1 MNKDIENNYIH
12 CNVEHNLPN
21 DALQAVNVLPGN
33 TNPENTPFLVIGKVD
48 NELEWN
54 ISGKTNN
61 AYDDREGEVY
71 IHAVVDGEAYDSPR
85 MTIRQHKKPNSNTF
99 KGATI
104 EKSSGEAEGNGTSV
118 TFTAKGGRAIVSAS
132 ACTNNDCSRPVT
144 NRDYFNLRLF
154 MGGNGFIR
162 QIGSS
167 QFNSTKQR
175 MEWVVEVQ
183 RNDYFSDRNC
193 LVYVDFLNE
202 DDKVVASRTLTIN
215 QEAKLHTY
223 DNPILT
229 IDTTDINNSA
239 HTINFDCY
247 YLIDNSKQ
255 PVDKFEVY
263 DTQSGWINIENVGQY
278 PSLAGLSK
286 TYNNCR
292 GVFTIP
298 ANNNTT
304 SKEWKIRGVVTNT
317 DILTHLTS
325 GCTNE
330 VSIWQE
336 GVPPVGY
343 SFNVTMPGFP
353 SKALLTLEGIKT
365 WHIHVPYDIGSV
377 RIAIHSTKDV
387 GVEGSEDFYQESWGI
402 GETDNSKINIETSGD
417 TSAISSHQWSTDN
430 PNVYVVDIS
439 DFTGT
444 TESGQNRRIVLTF
457 TQKNDSSTELKKFR
471 CIIEQC
477 DASYKF
483 LYRPDKDNVQPN
495 YYLLTLGSDLL
506 TGRGL
511 NAYASVSPSAGGT
524 AKVGDDVNALG
535 DDTNMSLLWG
545 GKNSNIIGNQYLV
558 FSPTV
563 YTGHQQYDIKL
574 TVQASTTL
582 AGPST
587 GDISLAVESLK
598 SKPNVIRSNRIG
610 IKNVI
615 TSTGTVYKK
624 ELLHCKINAS
634 KTTILEIQKFYS
646 DDSCYYRQRPSTIPY
661 YSIDTNR
668 VNTLSHTL
676 SGTVEQGNIPASV
689 MESQIKGAVYDVAAT
704 PNPYEA
710 VLNTVSGGSLEV
722 ATNNNNFKKLELFYE
737 KSKYRLWAIRVEPQG
752 NSEPFYCDARTDENY
767 VYFTGGVIN
776 GQNKAGL
783 IEGTY
788 YFYFRKWFFIFELV
802 DEVNEMEAETIERD
816 AYIYNPGLGANEQSG
831 NIPTCEFKGKIYDK
845 STKLTSDFTI
855 SSGTGGK
862 RKLTWTDVSNG
873 SSDASKKLS
882 IISIDKIDDGKLSQS
897 GKVWLFQGF
906 RNGSDSESGNIT
918 RNYTSMES
926 FQYAYNSST
935 SRLELGF
942 QYDTGLRKMNTR
954 FTGTY
959 DANYAFMMVAGTDTT
974 RYRPFE
980 NITIWY
986 DFYRWT
992 GDSNGPSSD
1001 DVKNIF
1007 SPENP
1012 TNEHIV
1018 ELEDTQNREQAVDID
1033 NCKQYGSGTQKTAP
1047 SFDLYL
1053 QEDVLG
1059 LPDDTLLFMRFTL
1072 KDKYNNRTRA
1082 VYVVRTTLG
1091 RFRSSNYMNVY
1102 WGPVASG
1109 SHMGGGWDTG
1119 SLQYAWVFYSE
1130 WAGAGVTMTQELIN
1144 L

>member
-21 DALQAVNVLPGN
+21 DALQAVNVLSGN

-202 DDKVVASRTLTIN
+202 DGKVVASRTLTIN

-229 IDTTDINNSA
+229 IGTTDISNSA
-239 HTINFDCY
+239 HTVNFDCY

-286 TYNNCR
+286 TYNNCK

-298 ANNNTT
+298 VNISNTT
-304 SKEWKIRGVVTNT
+304 KEWKIRGVVTNA
-317 DILTHLTS
+317 DILTHLS
-325 GCTNE
+325 SEYTNE

-387 GVEGSEDFYQESWGI
+387 GVEGSEYFYQESWGI
-402 GETDNSKINIETSGD
+402 GETDNSKIKIETGGD
-417 TSAISSHQWSTDN
+417 GESAISSHQWSTDN
-430 PNVYVVDIS
+430 SNEYIVNIN
-439 DFTGT
+439 DFTGIA
-444 TESGQNRRIVLTF
+444 ESGQTRQISLTF

-524 AKVGDDVNALG
+524 EKVGDSVNVLG

-563 YTGHQQYDIKL
+563 YTTHQQNDIKL
-574 TVQASTTL
+574 TVQASTML

-587 GDISLAVESLK
+587 GDISLTVESLK

-624 ELLHCKINAS
+624 EVLHCNINAS

-646 DDSCYYRQRPSTIPY
+646 DNSCCYRQIPSTIPH
-661 YSIDTNR
+661 YSIDANR

-676 SGTVEQGNIPASV
+676 VSGVEKGNIPASV
-689 MESQIKGAVYDVAAT
+689 MESQIKGAVYAAST
-704 PNPYEA
+704 PDSYEA
-710 VLNTVSGGSLEV
+710 VLNTVNDGSLMV
-722 ATNNNNFKKLELFYE
+722 ATNIIEFKKLELFYE

-752 NSEPFYCDARTDENY
+752 NADPFYCDARTDEDY
-767 VYFTGGVIN
+767 EKFTGGLTGGN
-776 GQNKAGL
+776 SGL
-783 IEGTY
+783 IDGNY
-788 YFYFRKWFFIFELV
+788 KFYFRKWVFIFELV
-802 DEVNEMEAETIERD
+802 DEVNEMEAGLIERS

-845 STKLTSDFTI
+845 TTRLTSDFTI
-855 SSGTGGK
+855 SSDTGGK

-906 RNGSDSESGNIT
+906 RNGSDGESGNIT
-918 RNYTSMES
+918 RNYTSMEN

-974 RYRPFE
+974 RYTPFE
-980 NITIWY
+980 DARIWY
-986 DFYRWT
+986 NFYRWT
-992 GDSNGPSSD
+992 GDSNGPSSEV
-1001 DVKNIF
+1001 VKTIF
-1007 SPENP
+1007 SNDNP
-1012 TNEHIV
+1012 VSEYLV
-1018 ELEDTQNREQAVDID
+1018 ELEDTQNSEQAVDID
-1033 NCKQYGSGTQKTAP
+1033 NCLKSAP

-1059 LPDDTLLFMRFTL
+1059 LPDDTILFMRFLL
-1072 KDKYNNRTRA
+1072 KDKAINRKRA
-1082 VYVVRTTLG
+1082 IYVARTTLG
-1091 RFRSSNYMNVY
+1091 RFRSNNAMNVY

-1109 SHMGGGWDTG
+1109 THMGEGWNTG
-1119 SLQYAWVFYSE
+1119 NLQNAWVFYSE
-1130 WAGAGVTMTQELIN
+1130 WAGAGVSMARE
-1144 L
+1144 